1 MASDGVDAWTIEK
14 PTRKEVLKYMVQAI
28 ESWDLN
34 AERNIN
40 YRSFGPLLRL
50 LDVYHTPPCQHWAA
64 WALANLTK
72 VYCTYAILILIY
84 AESFKESA
92 PFVSCYFMLD
102 MISDFLAFKYCA
114 LVVKEGGLEKL
125 HTVIADSRPY
135 ERIKELANLV
145 IENCCQYESHSDD
158 VNVSHSALDAEYS
171 LDG

>member
-1 MASDGVDAWTIEK
+1 MASDGIDAWTIER

-72 VYCTYAILILIY
+72 VYCTHAILIL
-84 AESFKESA
+84 
-92 PFVSCYFMLD
+92 VTNHL
-102 MISDFLAFKYCA
+102 
-114 LVVKEGGLEKL
+114 
-125 HTVIADSRPY
+125 
-135 ERIKELANLV
+135 
-145 IENCCQYESHSDD
+145 
-158 VNVSHSALDAEYS
+158 EYS
-171 LDG
+171 LSYSIILYSRYFM